1 MIINLIGAGCLKQ
14 PAPSDTIRKGGCPEM
29 NERLKPKKRVFLVY
43 LTVPVAIY
51 VFTVIIPVFY
61 AAYFSFFKWKSG
73 PKKTFDGLANYQRM
87 LNDSVFWSSFQN
99 NMFLTFFSI
108 VGQIGFAFLFATMLN
123 SKFARAKRLH
133 RTLCYFPVTISAVV
147 VAYIWSMIYNY
158 DYGLL
163 NYFLRQAGMSACVK
177 SWLSDTDYSL
187 KFISLTIVWQYIGYY
202 MVILIS
208 AFTSINPNIFEM
220 AEIDGANAWQRA
232 LYIAMP
238 LLKPTFVVMLTLCI
252 SGNMKTFDHVYV
264 MTGGGPGNATS
275 VMALYAY
282 NISFIR
288 NNMGYGSALSIG
300 LLVLSLSVIMG
311 TRWGINWLFAG
322 KEA

>member
-1 MIINLIGAGCLKQ
+1 
-14 PAPSDTIRKGGCPEM
+14 
-29 NERLKPKKRVFLVY
+29 
-43 LTVPVAIY
+43 
-51 VFTVIIPVFY
+51 
-61 AAYFSFFKWKSG
+61 
-73 PKKTFDGLANYQRM
+73 
-87 LNDSVFWSSFQN
+87 
-99 NMFLTFFSI
+99 
-108 VGQIGFAFLFATMLN
+108 
-123 SKFARAKRLH
+123 
-133 RTLCYFPVTISAVV
+133 
-147 VAYIWSMIYNY
+147 
-158 DYGLL
+158 
-163 NYFLRQAGMSACVK
+163 
-177 SWLSDTDYSL
+177 
-187 KFISLTIVWQYIGYY
+187 
-202 MVILIS
+202 MVIQIS
-208 AFTSINPNIFEM
+208 DITSINPNIFEM

-311 TRWGINWLFAG
+311 TRWGINRLFAG
-322 KEA
+322 KEAYMKTALSGAFRNLSFPLSSTSCWVSSRFPASSRLSG